1 MKRMGLRALAA
12 LGFVLVCAAH
22 VGSPDTWFEG
32 EAGPYRVLVHVRSPG
47 VVPAIADI
55 SVRVHGSAAEAGRVS
70 VTASV
75 NKFDASGTPPPPEK
89 ALPVEGDPELHAV
102 SLWVMSGGSNSVT
115 INVAG
120 PKGSGRVVVPAAFVA
135 YGRLGLNGPFAIG
148 LSVVGLILFAGLVS
162 IASAAAREASLPPGQ
177 PVDQSRRRR
186 GRVALVVASVVLI
199 AALTGAR
206 LWWNAEDAAY
216 RRSMFKP
223 MTAIATSRDSGTA
236 SVIEL
241 RITDKS
247 WVAGR
252 NEPPAARR
260 RRETYTPMIP
270 DHGKLMHMFVV
281 RDDLRAF
288 AHLHPSTADTVRFS
302 AWRPP
307 LPGGSYHVYG
317 DVVHESGFGQT
328 LVAPVTLSA
337 RTAEPS
343 SGSRGDDSWHVSVV
357 PVTSGAS
364 SDRETMIRW
373 DRGNAPLVA
382 GRPAPLRFSVT
393 DLAGNPVVLEPYMGM
408 AAHAVVMR
416 DDRSVFIHLHPSG
429 TVPMAAKRSFDL
441 RTAADSIAG
450 TLSPRVTAMDAAT
463 AAEHAAMTMG
473 NVVSFPYAFPSA
485 GKYRVWVQVK
495 RAGRVVTGAFDADVD
510 EAGSTARS
518 NTSP

>member
-1 MKRMGLRALAA
+1 MRRVGLRALAA
-12 LGFVLVCAAH
+12 LGFVLICAAH

-32 EAGPYRVLVHVRSPG
+32 DAGPYRVLVHVRSPG

-55 SVRVHGSAAEAGRVS
+55 TVRVYGSAAESGRVS

-75 NKFDASGTPPPPEK
+75 NKFDASGTPPPAEK

-115 INVAG
+115 INVTG

-135 YGRLGLNGPFAIG
+135 YGRLSLDGPLAMGLAI
-148 LSVVGLILFAGLVS
+148 VGVILFTGLVS

-177 PVDQSRRRR
+177 PVDESRRKR
-186 GRVALVVASVVLI
+186 GRVALVAASVVVII
-199 AALTGAR
+199 ALAGAR

-216 RRSMFKP
+216 RRSMFRP
-223 MTAIATSRDSGTA
+223 MAAVATSIDSGPA
-236 SVIEL
+236 SAIEL
-241 RITDKS
+241 RITDS
-247 WVAGR
+247 GWVASR
-252 NEPPAARR
+252 NETLPPGERR
-260 RRETYTPMIP
+260 GGYTPLIP

-288 AHLHPSTADTVRFS
+288 AHLHPATSDTVRFT

-317 DVVHESGFGQT
+317 DVVHESGFAQT
-328 LVAPVTLSA
+328 ITTSVALSP

-357 PVTSGAS
+357 PVTSGAT

-373 DRGNAPLVA
+373 ERGTTPLVA

-393 DLAGNPVVLEPYMGM
+393 DLAGKPVVLEPYMGM

-416 DDRSVFIHLHPSG
+416 HDRSVFIHLHPSG

-441 RTAADSIAG
+441 RTAADSVAG
-450 TLSPRVTAMDAAT
+450 TLSPRVTAIDAAMT
-463 AAEHAAMTMG
+463 AEHAGMPLG
-473 NVVSFPYAFPSA
+473 NEVSFPYAFPSA
-485 GKYRVWVQVK
+485 GKYRIWVQVK
-495 RAGRVVTGAFDADVD
+495 RAGRVVTGAFDADVTSD
-510 EAGSTARS
+510 QAR
-518 NTSP
+518 PER

>member
-1 MKRMGLRALAA
+1 MGLRVLAA
-12 LGFVLVCAAH
+12 FGFVLVCAAH

-32 EAGPYRVLVHVRSPG
+32 DAGPYRVLVHVRSPG

-55 SVRVHGSAAEAGRVS
+55 SVRVYGIAAEAGRVS

-75 NKFDASGTPPPPEK
+75 NKFDASGTPPPPEQ
-89 ALPVEGDPELHAV
+89 AIPVDGDPELHAV

-115 INVAG
+115 INVTGA
-120 PKGSGRVVVPAAFVA
+120 KGSGRVVVPAAFVA
-135 YGRLGLNGPFAIG
+135 YGRLNLDGPLAIG
-148 LSVVGLILFAGLVS
+148 LAIVGVILFAGLVS

-177 PVDQSRRRR
+177 PVDQSRRKR
-186 GRVALVVASVVLI
+186 GRVALVGATVVLI

-216 RRSMFKP
+216 RRSIFEP
-223 MTAIATSRDSGTA
+223 MAAVASSADSGATST
-236 SVIEL
+236 IEL
-241 RITDKS
+241 RIRDSS
-247 WVAGR
+247 WIEGR
-252 NEPPAARR
+252 NEPSAVRR
-260 RRETYTPMIP
+260 RRVTYTPMIP

-288 AHLHPSTADTVRFS
+288 AHLHPSTSDTVRFT

-317 DVVHESGFGQT
+317 DVVHESGFAQT
-328 LVAPVTLSA
+328 ITAPVTLGP

-343 SGSRGDDSWHVSVV
+343 SGSHGDDSWYVSVV
-357 PVTSGAS
+357 PVTSGAT
-364 SDRETMIRW
+364 SDRETTIRW
-373 DRGNAPLVA
+373 DRGTAQLVA

-393 DLAGNPVVLEPYMGM
+393 DLAGNPVELEPYMGM

-441 RTAADSIAG
+441 RTAADSVAG
-450 TLSPRVTAMDAAT
+450 TLSPRVTAVDAAM
-463 AAEHAAMTMG
+463 AAEHAGMTMG
-473 NVVSFPYAFPSA
+473 NVVSFPYAFPGA
-485 GKYRVWVQVK
+485 GKYRIWVQVK
-495 RAGRVVTGAFDADVD
+495 RAGRVVTGAFDTEVI
-510 EAGSTARS
+510 AGQ
-518 NTSP
+518 

>member
-1 MKRMGLRALAA
+1 MKRVGLRALAA
-12 LGFVLVCAAH
+12 LGLVLICAAH

-32 EAGPYRVLVHVRSPG
+32 DAGPYRVLVHVRSPG

-55 SVRVHGSAAEAGRVS
+55 SVRVYGSAAEGGRVS

-115 INVAG
+115 INVTGA
-120 PKGSGRVVVPAAFVA
+120 KGTGRVVVPAAFVA
-135 YGRLGLNGPFAIG
+135 YGRLSLDGPFAIG
-148 LSVVGLILFAGLVS
+148 LAVVGVILFAGLVS
-162 IASAAAREASLPPGQ
+162 IAGAAAREASLPPGQ
-177 PVDQSRRRR
+177 TVDASRRKR
-186 GRVALVVASVVLI
+186 GRVALVVATVVLI
-199 AALTGAR
+199 LALSGAR

-216 RRSMFKP
+216 RRSMFRP
-223 MTAIATSRDSGTA
+223 MAAVATSIDSGPA
-236 SVIEL
+236 SAIEL
-241 RITDKS
+241 RITDS
-247 WVAGR
+247 AWVASR
-252 NEPPAARR
+252 NEMLPPGERR
-260 RRETYTPMIP
+260 GGYTPLIP

-288 AHLHPSTADTVRFS
+288 AHLHPSTSDTVRFR

-317 DVVHESGFGQT
+317 DVVHESGFAQT
-328 LVAPVTLSA
+328 LTAPVTLSP

-357 PVTSGAS
+357 PVTSGAT
-364 SDRETMIRW
+364 SDRETAIRW
-373 DRGNAPLVA
+373 DRGTTPLVA

-393 DLAGNPVVLEPYMGM
+393 DLAGNPVTLEPYMGM

-429 TVPMAAKRSFDL
+429 TVPMAAKRSFDV
-441 RTAADSIAG
+441 RTAADSVAG
-450 TLSPRVTAMDAAT
+450 TLSPRVTAIDAAMI
-463 AAEHAAMTMG
+463 AEHAGMPLG

-485 GKYRVWVQVK
+485 GKYRIWVQVK
-495 RAGRVVTGAFDADVD
+495 RAGSVVTGAFDV
-510 EAGSTARS
+510 EV
-518 NTSP
+518 TSDQSPSGR

>member
-1 MKRMGLRALAA
+1 MKRVGLRALAA
-12 LGFVLVCAAH
+12 LGSVLICAAH

-32 EAGPYRVLVHVRSPG
+32 DAGPYRVLVHVRSPG

-55 SVRVHGSAAEAGRVS
+55 SVRVYGSAGETGRVS

-89 ALPVEGDPELHAV
+89 ALPVGGDPELHAV

-115 INVAG
+115 INVSGAR
-120 PKGSGRVVVPAAFVA
+120 GSGRVVVPAAFVA
-135 YGRLGLNGPFAIG
+135 YGRLSLDGPLAMGLAA
-148 LSVVGLILFAGLVS
+148 VGVILFAGLVS
-162 IASAAAREASLPPGQ
+162 IASAAAREASLPPGR
-177 PVDQSRRRR
+177 PVDESRRKR
-186 GRVALVVASVVLI
+186 GRVALVVASVVLFL
-199 AALTGAR
+199 ALTGAR

-216 RRSMFKP
+216 RQSMFRP
-223 MTAIATSRDSGTA
+223 MAAVASSIDSGATGA
-236 SVIEL
+236 IEL
-241 RITDKS
+241 RILDSS

-252 NEPPAARR
+252 NEPPAARGR
-260 RRETYTPMIP
+260 RVTYTPMIP

-288 AHLHPSTADTVRFS
+288 AHLHPVTSDTVRFT

-317 DVVHESGFGQT
+317 DVVHESGFAQT
-328 LVAPVTLSA
+328 ITAPVMLDP

-357 PVTSGAS
+357 PVTSGAA
-364 SDRETMIRW
+364 SDRETTIRW
-373 DRGNAPLVA
+373 DRGTAPLVA
-382 GRPAPLRFSVT
+382 GRPAPLRFSVA

-441 RTAADSIAG
+441 RTAADSVPG
-450 TLSPRVTAMDAAT
+450 TLSPRVTAIDAVM
-463 AAEHAAMTMG
+463 AAEHTGMPLG
-473 NVVSFPYAFPSA
+473 NVVSFPYAFPGA
-485 GKYRVWVQVK
+485 GKYRIWVQVK
-495 RAGRVVTGAFDADVD
+495 RAGRVVTGAFDAEV
-510 EAGSTARS
+510 
-518 NTSP
+518 TSDQSELGR

>member
-1 MKRMGLRALAA
+1 MKRVGLRALAA
-12 LGFVLVCAAH
+12 LGFVLICAAH

-32 EAGPYRVLVHVRSPG
+32 DAGPYRVLVHVRAPG
-47 VVPAIADI
+47 VVPAVADI
-55 SVRVHGSAAEAGRVS
+55 SVRVYGSAAEAARVS

-75 NKFDASGTPPPPEK
+75 NKFDATGTPPPPEK
-89 ALPVEGDPELHAV
+89 AQPVEGDPELYAV

-115 INVAG
+115 INVSGA
-120 PKGSGRVVVPAAFVA
+120 KGSGRVAVPAAFVA
-135 YGRLGLNGPFAIG
+135 YGRLSLDGPLAIG
-148 LSVVGLILFAGLVS
+148 LGVVGVILFAGLVS

-177 PVDQSRRRR
+177 TVDESRRKR

-199 AALTGAR
+199 LALMGTR

-216 RRSMFKP
+216 RQSMFRP
-223 MTAIATSRDSGTA
+223 MAAVAASIDSGATGA
-236 SVIEL
+236 IEL
-241 RITDKS
+241 CILDSS

-260 RRETYTPMIP
+260 RRGTYTPLIP

-288 AHLHPSTADTVRFS
+288 AHLHPSTADTVRFT

-317 DVVHESGFGQT
+317 DVVHESGFAQT
-328 LVAPVTLSA
+328 ITAPVTLSP

-357 PVTSGAS
+357 PVTSGAT
-364 SDRETMIRW
+364 SDRETTIRW
-373 DRGNAPLVA
+373 ERGTAPLVA
-382 GRPAPLRFSVT
+382 GRPAPLRFSFT

-429 TVPMAAKRSFDL
+429 TVPTAAKRSFDL
-441 RTAADSIAG
+441 RTAADSVAG
-450 TLSPRVTAMDAAT
+450 TLSPRVTAMDAAL
-463 AAEHAAMTMG
+463 AAEHATMTIG

-485 GKYRVWVQVK
+485 GKYRIWVQVK
-495 RAGRVVTGAFDADVD
+495 RAGRVVTGAFDAEVRSDQ
-510 EAGSTARS
+510 EAADRS
-518 NTSP
+518 D

>member
-1 MKRMGLRALAA
+1 MRLRVLAA

-22 VGSPDTWFEG
+22 VGSPDTWFQG
-32 EAGPYRVLVHVRSPG
+32 NAGPYRVLVHVRAPG
-47 VVPAIADI
+47 VVPAVADI
-55 SVRVHGSAAEAGRVS
+55 SVRVYGAAGETGRVS

-75 NKFDASGTPPPPEK
+75 NKFDAAGTPPPPET
-89 ALPVEGDPELHAV
+89 ALPVEGDPELYAV

-115 INVAG
+115 VNVTG
-120 PKGSGRVVVPAAFVA
+120 PKGSGRIVVPAAFVA
-135 YGRLGLNGPFAIG
+135 YGRLGLDGPLATG
-148 LSVVGLILFAGLVS
+148 LVVVGLILFAGLVS
-162 IASAAAREASLPPGQ
+162 IASAAAREASLPPGVV
-177 PVDQSRRRR
+177 VDQARRKR
-186 GRVALVVASVVLI
+186 GRVALVVASLVLA

-216 RRSMFKP
+216 RRSMFRP
-223 MTAIATSRDSGTA
+223 MTAVATSLDSGPA
-236 SVIEL
+236 SAIEL
-241 RITDKS
+241 RITDSS
-247 WVAGR
+247 WVIGR

-260 RRETYTPMIP
+260 RRVTYTPMLP

-288 AHLHPSTADTVRFS
+288 AHLHPATTDTVRFT

-328 LVAPVTLSA
+328 ITAPVTLSP

-357 PVTSGAS
+357 PVTSGAT

-373 DRGNAPLVA
+373 DRGATPLVV
-382 GRPAPLRFSVT
+382 GRPAPLRFTVT
-393 DLAGNPVVLEPYMGM
+393 DLAGNPVALEPYMGM

-429 TVPMAAKRSFDL
+429 TVPMAAKRSFEL
-441 RTAADSIAG
+441 RTPADSLPG
-450 TLSPRVTAMDAAT
+450 TLSPRVTAMDSAMT
-463 AAEHAAMTMG
+463 SQHAAMALG

-485 GKYRVWVQVK
+485 GRYRIWVQVK
-495 RAGRVVTGAFDADVD
+495 RGGRVVTGAFDAEVTN
-510 EAGSTARS
+510 A
-518 NTSP
+518 N